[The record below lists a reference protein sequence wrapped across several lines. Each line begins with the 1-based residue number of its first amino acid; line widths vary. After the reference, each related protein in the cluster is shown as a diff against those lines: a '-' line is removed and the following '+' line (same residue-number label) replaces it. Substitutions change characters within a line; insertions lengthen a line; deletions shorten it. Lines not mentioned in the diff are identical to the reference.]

1 MKQSKTTLQPKDEA
15 HLSALTMFS
24 GHGTIKR
31 IHDKQ
36 DIMTPLKSQWIGYC
50 LHAFLQCFY
59 ALSLSLINPVV
70 IAISFAFLFD
80 KLSITS
86 DNNIASIP
94 IKLVPVWIAA
104 GMGTYVAVSLI
115 LFLILRATAKLSFT
129 QFASVNILAHLPFIP
144 FCLFSWLLI
153 TEGME
158 WNLMG
163 FITVPLFILMTAILI
178 PVSFFVTAIAIRK
191 VRRGQNSITSLGPA
205 PQAKGVGIDR
215 ERSGDVDQG
224 SETGGVRASQPLP
237 AGLIVSASTPPR
249 VSIVLPT
256 YNERGNIEPLLA
268 QLLPLQQ
275 HVELEILVVDDDSAD
290 GTAELVRQLA
300 HGEPRLRLIRR
311 VGRSGL
317 ASAIKEG
324 LLDAT
329 GDWAIVMDSDGQH
342 EPASVL
348 RAIETLL
355 NSDLDLVIGSRFHP
369 EASILGLSGRRET
382 GSNWANAWARFSL
395 PPRYSQLSD
404 YMSGFFALRLQT
416 LLPFIRAVD
425 VNGFK
430 FLYELLAVSRGRLQ
444 TAEVPLQFQ
453 PRHYGSS
460 KLDLAIF
467 WDFLISILHSLSLRL
482 MPRRAISFGL
492 VGASGVIVQLVVTQT
507 LMMAMGLGFERAL
520 PIAVV
525 AAASSNY
532 LINNALTF
540 RFQRL
545 KGAALLRGLLKFLLV
560 ASLPVLANV
569 GLASAYYSFVAR
581 DTFWAQLAGI
591 LVVFVWNYAA
601 SSRFVWNT
609 P

>member
-1 MKQSKTTLQPKDEA
+1 M
-15 HLSALTMFS
+15 
-24 GHGTIKR
+24 
-31 IHDKQ
+31 
-36 DIMTPLKSQWIGYC
+36 
-50 LHAFLQCFY
+50 
-59 ALSLSLINPVV
+59 
-70 IAISFAFLFD
+70 
-80 KLSITS
+80 
-86 DNNIASIP
+86 
-94 IKLVPVWIAA
+94 
-104 GMGTYVAVSLI
+104 
-115 LFLILRATAKLSFT
+115 
-129 QFASVNILAHLPFIP
+129 
-144 FCLFSWLLI
+144 
-153 TEGME
+153 
-158 WNLMG
+158 
-163 FITVPLFILMTAILI
+163 
-178 PVSFFVTAIAIRK
+178 
-191 VRRGQNSITSLGPA
+191 
-205 PQAKGVGIDR
+205 
-215 ERSGDVDQG
+215 
-224 SETGGVRASQPLP
+224 
-237 AGLIVSASTPPR
+237 PPR

-256 YNERGNIEPLLA
+256 FNERGNIEALLA
-268 QLLPLQQ
+268 QLLPLQ
-275 HVELEILVVDDDSAD
+275 EIFDLEILVVDDDSAD

-329 GDWAIVMDSDGQH
+329 GDLALVMDSDGQH
-342 EPASVL
+342 QPASVR

-355 NSDLDLVIGSRFHP
+355 AGDCDLVVGSRFHP
-369 EASILGLSGRRET
+369 EASIQGLSGRRET
-382 GSNWANAWARFSL
+382 GSTWANACARYSL
-395 PPRYSQLSD
+395 PKRYCALSD
-404 YMSGFFALRLQT
+404 FMSGFFALRLEP
-416 LLPFIRAVD
+416 LLPVIRAVD

-430 FLYELLAVSRGRLQ
+430 FLYELLAVSQGRLK

-453 PRHYGSS
+453 PRSYGNS

-482 MPRRAISFGL
+482 LPRRAISFAL
-492 VGASGVIVQLVVTQT
+492 VGASGVVVQLLATQL
-507 LMMAMGLGFERAL
+507 LMGGMDLGFEQAL
-520 PIAVV
+520 PFAVV

-545 KGAALLRGLLKFLLV
+545 EGVALLRGLLKFLLV

-591 LVVFVWNYAA
+591 VVVFVWNYAA